1 MVSQIKARSLKVIEE
16 NKTRKL
22 QKNLMQIAQ
31 GEDIGFVYGKGKHKP
46 EIQKFYEEPEECGT
60 RLMEYKECFEI
71 MGKGRNSYSKTDME
85 TTFMRTR
92 VPYKYPE

>member
-16 NKTRKL
+16 NRTRKL

-46 EIQKFYEEPEECGT
+46 EIQKLYEELEECGT

-85 TTFMRTR
+85 ATFMRTR